1 MSSGSTRLRRH
12 CALGLGGRSGPGPLT
27 ASTSLLPG
35 QVDTCHSNPAG
46 LLPYRKLASA
56 CLSILE
62 MIRSS
67 GRGGRG
73 KDKACSKDDGH

>member
-1 MSSGSTRLRRH
+1 MHWGSGG
-12 CALGLGGRSGPGPLT
+12 GLGRSGPGPLT